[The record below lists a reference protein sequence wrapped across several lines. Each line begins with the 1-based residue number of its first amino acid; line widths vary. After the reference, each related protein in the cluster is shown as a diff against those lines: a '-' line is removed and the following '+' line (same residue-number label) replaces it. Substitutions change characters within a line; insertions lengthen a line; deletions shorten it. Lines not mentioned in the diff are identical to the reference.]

1 MNGNHTDD
9 LLGVIRL
16 LGDMPE
22 KVVRRRDGP
31 CHMRGRARQQ
41 ETFRQL
47 SIIEIELG
55 FASQAL
61 QELWETMKTER
72 EEQKDRSPVQRG
84 AANKGDN

>member
-16 LGDMPE
+16 LGDMTE
-22 KVVRRRDGP
+22 KVVRLRDGP
-31 CHMRGRARQQ
+31 CPMRGHARQQ
-41 ETFRQL
+41 ETFCQL

-61 QELWETMKTER
+61 QELLETIKTEH
-72 EEQKDRSPVQRG
+72 EERKDRSPVQRG

>member
-16 LGDMPE
+16 LGDMTE
-22 KVVRRRDGP
+22 KVVRLRDGP
-31 CHMRGRARQQ
+31 CPMRGRARQQ
-41 ETFRQL
+41 EIFRQL

-61 QELWETMKTER
+61 QELLETVKTEH

-84 AANKGDN
+84 AANEGDN